1 MKSESLGI
9 LSYNPSFG
17 RTNPISASL
26 LGVFAP
32 WSLWFFSD
40 RTSANQ
46 SRKRGPSRDQSF
58 LTYSCLSIR
67 CFGTGR
73 ARAGDRRYIEDHVRA
88 VHCYAESGLDR
99 DLAER
104 ILPRRQTCLDARR
117 EPVRRECAKFQSRM
131 PIAGQFQK
139 ADHAAY
145 RKHAGEIGG
154 VHRQQKSPGEI
165 RGFVFADGVIAH
177 CTSTIST
184 QFAPLPTG

>member
-1 MKSESLGI
+1 MKSELLGI

-73 ARAGDRRYIEDHVRA
+73 TRAGDRRYIEDHVRA
-88 VHCYAESGLDR
+88 VHCYAESRFDR

-104 ILPRRQTCLDARR
+104 ILPRRQTCLNARR
-117 EPVRRECAKFQSRM
+117 EPIRRECAKFQSRM

-139 ADHAAY
+139 TNHAAY
-145 RKHAGEIGG
+145 RKHAGEIGWITANEKAPE
-154 VHRQQKSPGEI
+154 KSGA
-165 RGFVFADGVIAH
+165 F
-177 CTSTIST
+177 CC
-184 QFAPLPTG
+184 